1 VKKDKSYVGLNAL
14 IQGSAA
20 DIMKQGLINVDDAV
34 RPLGGIPLLV
44 VHDEVVVEVPTE
56 NADEALQRME
66 EALIAAYSLN
76 PKLAV
81 EGSVVHTS
89 YADA

>member
-1 VKKDKSYVGLNAL
+1 VGLSGL

-20 DIMKQGLINVDDAV
+20 DIMKQGLVNVDKAV
-34 RPLGGIPLLV
+34 TPLGGIPLLV

-56 NADEALQRME
+56 NAVECSARMMQAMCDIGVPLSPCLE
-66 EALIAAYSLN
+66 VS
-76 PKLAV
+76 
-81 EGSVVHTS
+81 GSIVHTS